1 MKSLHV
7 NFSRSWGGLE
17 KNSYDLAVN
26 LHRAGHE
33 ILFVCRAGFPIERE
47 LVANGI
53 PHIAFK
59 NIVAYA
65 DLRVMI
71 NLWGIIRSKKFKVVQ
86 VTHTEDLGLVIPVTK
101 LLRDVKTFLWLQML
115 VPGPKKDAY
124 HRFEYRHIAKIFAC
138 SPVLAETALKNLPIT
153 PDQIS
158 IVAYGLD
165 TGLYHPGR
173 DEEFRKNNLGFS
185 ADNRVLGILGRL
197 DPSKGQM
204 EAVRAMPDVLAKH
217 PEARL
222 LLVGDETA
230 HAGVG
235 GEKNRLEDEIT
246 RLGLAGKVKFIG
258 DQRGADQA
266 RVLSCFDVFLSPSH
280 FETCSTSMM
289 MAELCAIPII
299 GTNAGGTPA
308 QLGYGT
314 YGTLVEP
321 KNHNSLAEGII
332 RVLDDMETA
341 NTKARVNLPGALE
354 RYSKGVV
361 IKKVLGLYAD
371 APGRP

>member
-26 LHRAGHE
+26 LHRAGHD

-47 LVANGI
+47 LKADGI

-59 NIVAYA
+59 NIIAYI
-65 DLRVMI
+65 DLRVMAA
-71 NLWGIIRSKKFKVVQ
+71 LWRIIRSNGFKVVQ
-86 VTHTEDLGLVIPVTK
+86 VTHTEDLGLVVPVAA
-101 LLRDVKTFLWLQML
+101 LLRDVKVFLWLQML

-124 HRFEYRHIAKIFAC
+124 HRFEYRHVSTIFAC
-138 SPVLAETALKNLPIT
+138 SPVLGDTALKNLPIT
-153 PDQIS
+153 EDQIS

-165 TGLYHPGR
+165 TGLYRPGR
-173 DEEFRKNNLGFS
+173 DGAFRQNNLGFNEN
-185 ADNRVLGILGRL
+185 DRILGILGRL

-204 EAVRAMPDVLAKH
+204 EAVRAMPAVLARH
-217 PEARL
+217 PGARL

-230 HAGVG
+230 HAGVE
-235 GEKNRLEDEIT
+235 GEKKRLENEIAKH
-246 RLGLAGKVKFIG
+246 GLADKVKFLG
-258 DQRGADQA
+258 DQRGAEQA
-266 RVLSCFDVFLSPSH
+266 RVLNCFDVFLSPSH

-308 QLGYGT
+308 QLGYGK
-314 YGTLVEP
+314 YGTLVDP
-321 KNHNSLAEGII
+321 KDHASLAEGII
-332 RVLDDMETA
+332 RVLDDMEGA
-341 NTKARVNLPGALE
+341 KNKARENLPGALE

-361 IKKVLGLYAD
+361 IKKVLALYAE
-371 APGRP
+371 APLRP